1 MGAAFLKHLRAPQ
14 VAVVLAFVLS
24 AVSCGGKGPPPP
36 PPGWVLIQIP
46 PASQTVPIGWTA
58 AFAVTAAG
66 PNLTYQWT
74 KNGAE
79 ISGATSSSY
88 TTPTVSSVDSG
99 TQYAVTVT
107 SDAQVSETSTA
118 ATLTAGPRAPA
129 TGDVRYLLWEQGGPY
144 NPNAPIGGGQLGQG
158 NFHGPNVLG
167 TPLSILTGPPGAGIP
182 CVWTFSYLGLP
193 TSMNGEYA
201 TVYDEAPSTSWQSYL
216 ASLDQPNI
224 VLISMDLESVCGE
237 IGVSYMQATAGGFDY
252 KLEEVAAS
260 GVNAAIAADASASRI
275 VTAVTFDSQANGDSY
290 ANEWLLVSYGWQ
302 GDTSGGYD
310 SQTAFVPNGQLPYNQ
325 AATWASEGYF
335 VTAFGGNYA
344 TGYLMVAMRQ
354 KGDTMPR
361 RICELG
367 GSCSGPPDNAFSSV
381 VVYLGGMVT
390 EQ

>member
-1 MGAAFLKHLRAPQ
+1 
-14 VAVVLAFVLS
+14 VAVLLASVLS
-24 AVSCGGKGPPPP
+24 IVDCGGKGSPPP
-36 PPGWVLIQIP
+36 PPGWVLIQVP

-58 AFAVTAAG
+58 TFTVTAAG
-66 PNLTYQWT
+66 PNLTYQWS

-88 TTPTVSSVDSG
+88 TTPTVSSSDSG
-99 TQYAVTVT
+99 TQYSVTVT

-144 NPNAPIGGGQLGQG
+144 SPNANINVGQLGQG
-158 NFHGPNVLG
+158 SFHGPNLLG
-167 TPLSILTGPPGAGIP
+167 SPLSMFWGTSPPGVP
-182 CVWTFSYLGLP
+182 CIWSFNYLGVP

-201 TVYDEAPSTSWQSYL
+201 TVYDEAPSTGWQSYL

-224 VLISMDLESVCGE
+224 VLTSMDLESVCLN
-237 IGVSYMQATAGGFDY
+237 IAVSYVQVTAGGFDY
-252 KLEEVAAS
+252 KLEEVPAS
-260 GVNAAIAADASASRI
+260 GVSAAIAADASASRI
-275 VTAVTFDSQANGDSY
+275 VTAVTYDTTTDST
-290 ANEWLLVSYGWQ
+290 ANEWILVSYGWQ

-310 SQTAFVPNGQLPYNQ
+310 SQAASIPPTNQGALLPYNQ
-325 AATWASEGYF
+325 AATWASQGYF

-361 RICELG
+361 RICALG
-367 GSCSGPPDNAFSSV
+367 GSCSGPPDNAFSSIV
-381 VVYLGGMVT
+381 AWLGGLVT

>member
-1 MGAAFLKHLRAPQ
+1 MRFVFVRRA
-14 VAVVLAFVLS
+14 LATLVILLAGFVWI
-24 AVSCGGKGPPPP
+24 ASCGGKGSPPPS
-36 PPGWVLIQIP
+36 GWVLIQAQ

-58 AFAVTAAG
+58 TFTVTAGG

-88 TTPTVSSVDSG
+88 TTPAVSSADSG

-107 SDAQVSETSTA
+107 SDAQVSESSNV

-129 TGDVRYLLWEQGGPY
+129 AGDVRYLLWEQGGPY
-144 NPNAPIGGGQLGQG
+144 SPNANINVGQLGQG
-158 NFHGPNVLG
+158 SFHSPNLLG
-167 TPLSILTGPPGAGIP
+167 SPLQMLSGSPGAGIP
-182 CVWTFSYLGLP
+182 CVWDFNYLAVP
-193 TSMNGEYA
+193 TSMNGEYTA
-201 TVYDEAPSTSWQSYL
+201 VYDEAPSTSWQSYL
-216 ASLDQPNI
+216 ASLDEPGV
-224 VLISMDLESVCGE
+224 VLTSMDLESVCGE
-237 IGVSYMQATAGGFDY
+237 IGVSYMQVAAGGFDY
-252 KLEEVAAS
+252 KLEEVPAS

-275 VTAVTFDSQANGDSY
+275 VTGVTYDTTTDST
-290 ANEWLLVSYGWQ
+290 ANEWILVSYGWQ

-310 SQTAFVPNGQLPYNQ
+310 SQAAFIPPTNQGALLPYNQ
-325 AATWASEGYF
+325 AATWASQGYF

-361 RICELG
+361 RVCAMG
-367 GSCSGPPDNAFSSV
+367 GPCSGPADNAFSSIV
-381 VVYLGGMVT
+381 AWLGGFVT